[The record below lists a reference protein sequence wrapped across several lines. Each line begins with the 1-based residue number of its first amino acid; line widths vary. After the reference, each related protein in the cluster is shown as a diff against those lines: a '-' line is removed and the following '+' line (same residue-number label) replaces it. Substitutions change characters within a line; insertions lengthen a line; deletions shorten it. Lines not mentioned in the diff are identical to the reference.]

1 MGKLIHFRKSVALTI
16 IVIEASAKI
25 YLQGRKR
32 QRKQKLK
39 KRNAFKIIFEDF
51 LGKFSEFCYVF
62 MLLIIT
68 MILMQ
73 LKRILLSLI

>member
-1 MGKLIHFRKSVALTI
+1 MGKIIHFRKSVALTI

-39 KRNAFKIIFEDF
+39 KQNAFKIIFEDF
-51 LGKFSEFCYVF
+51 FRE
-62 MLLIIT
+62 I
-68 MILMQ
+68 Q
-73 LKRILLSLI
+73 RILLCFHASNNYDDINATEAYFT